1 MSSYIFR
8 RLLGLVPVL
17 FGISLLVFSFVRLIP
32 GDPAVS
38 MLGERATLQDIA
50 RLRESLG
57 LNRPLFFNTAG
68 YASSGRVGT
77 LFDSQYF
84 LFMGNTLRGDLGQSI
99 SSRRHVSDELKSR
112 WPATF
117 ELATAAMIFAISVG
131 GVIGVLASVRRNS
144 VVDNLSMGVALVGV
158 SMPIFWL
165 GILLIYLFS
174 VYLHW
179 LPPSGRLSVDIGI
192 NFVPITGF
200 LVLDGLLRGQP
211 NVTWDALVHLI
222 LPAVALGTIPM
233 AVVARMTR
241 SSMIEILN
249 QDYVRTARAK
259 GLSARTVILKH
270 TLRNAMLPVVTVVG
284 LSFGSL
290 LGGAI
295 LTETIFSWPGIGAW
309 VYDGILNRD
318 YPIVQGG
325 VILVALVFV
334 LVNLFVD
341 VLYGA
346 LDPRIQYH

>member
-1 MSSYIFR
+1 
-8 RLLGLVPVL
+8 
-17 FGISLLVFSFVRLIP
+17 
-32 GDPAVS
+32 

-57 LNRPLFFNTAG
+57 LNRPLFFDTAG

-117 ELATAAMIFAISVG
+117 ELATAAMIFAILVG

>member
-1 MSSYIFR
+1 M
-8 RLLGLVPVL
+8 
-17 FGISLLVFSFVRLIP
+17 FSFVRLIP